1 MLKSVAIA
9 NRSSGSG
16 SKLKHLELPF
26 GRVFEPE
33 EIDWPDCLDA
43 DLLVMFGGDGT
54 IQHTVTAMIGQ
65 LQHRGNAA
73 DANHS
78 PALAI
83 VPYGTT
89 NMSARTINRSRN
101 RKDAVT
107 TLRRTLQLDHAAK
120 LTTHRH
126 PLLKI
131 VTADTVQYGYAFGV
145 GAIANF
151 VQDWRVRRG
160 QTTAINQ
167 LRSLLSLLRGLR
179 NADDHTSVTLNAQTM
194 DVYALVLTT
203 LRELIYGTRPFWG
216 SARQGDAG
224 VRATWIQ
231 SGTPGLFSHAP
242 ALLRGAPRMADI
254 EGFDSRGYQQLELSC
269 AGPLI
274 LDGEVYD
281 YRNTPMTISSV
292 DYVRW
297 IAL

>member
-1 MLKSVAIA
+1 MIKSVAIA

-16 SKLKHLELPF
+16 RKLKDLQLPF
-26 GRVFEPE
+26 DRVFEPE
-33 EIDWPDCLDA
+33 EIDWSYCLDA

-54 IQHTVTAMIGQ
+54 IQHTTTAMIGA
-65 LQHRGNAA
+65 LQQRSYPV
-73 DANHS
+73 DDNHS
-78 PALAI
+78 PALAV

-89 NMSARTINRSRN
+89 NMSARTINQSR
-101 RKDAVT
+101 RRVSA
-107 TLRRTLQLDHAAK
+107 LRTLEGLLQLENVEE
-120 LTTHRH
+120 LTTYRH

-131 VTADTVQYGYAFGV
+131 DTADTVQYGYAFGV

-151 VQDWRVRRG
+151 VQDWRSRRG
-160 QTTAINQ
+160 RTTAINQ

-179 NADDHTSVTLNAQTM
+179 NADDYTSVTLNARTM

-216 SARQGDAG
+216 SARPDDAG

-231 SGTPGLFSHAP
+231 SATPGLFSHALP
-242 ALLRGAPRMADI
+242 LLRGDPAMAEI
-254 EGFDSRGYQQLELSC
+254 EGFDSHGYQQLELSC

-281 YRNTPMTISSV
+281 YRNTPMTVSSV
-292 DYVRW
+292 DCVRW
-297 IAL
+297 VSL